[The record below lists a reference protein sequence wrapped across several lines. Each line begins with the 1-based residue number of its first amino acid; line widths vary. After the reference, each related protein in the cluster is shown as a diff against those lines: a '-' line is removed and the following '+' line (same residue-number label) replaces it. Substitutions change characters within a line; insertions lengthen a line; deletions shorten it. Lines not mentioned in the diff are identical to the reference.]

1 MVNTKPEERMRLV
14 FAGTYEE
21 FRRCCHDQGWIPGHH
36 AIYVN
41 DEMQLMGL
49 NPEKVLIVRCGS
61 IHRNKAVYSDYL
73 KMLEAKGAETL
84 WV

>member
-1 MVNTKPEERMRLV
+1 MVNKKPEERMRLV
-14 FAGTYEE
+14 FAGTHEE

-36 AIYVN
+36 ATYVN
-41 DEMQLMGL
+41 DEMQLRGL
-49 NPEKVLIVRCGS
+49 DPKKVLIVRYGQH
-61 IHRNKAVYSDYL
+61 HRNKAVYSDYL